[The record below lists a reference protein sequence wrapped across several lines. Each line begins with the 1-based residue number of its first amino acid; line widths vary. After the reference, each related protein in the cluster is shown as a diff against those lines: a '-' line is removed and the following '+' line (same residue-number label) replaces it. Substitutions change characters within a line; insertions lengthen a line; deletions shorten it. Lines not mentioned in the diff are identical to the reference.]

1 MTAKG
6 KPSAEQKE
14 IYRLFSELM
23 SCDKERKKLDHDL
36 TAAYAKIE
44 ELKRHHKAEISKLVV
59 EKAELMAQATV
70 HKRATKRATLIKL
83 DGYLMALSEIG
94 NDGNQGRSNQL
105 RGGEDQ
111 PEAGQDGDHPDA
123 GDTPE

>member
-1 MTAKG
+1 MTTKG

-36 TAAYAKIE
+36 TDAYAKIE
-44 ELKRHHKAEISKLVV
+44 ELKRHHKTEITKLVF
-59 EKAELMAQATV
+59 EKAELMAQANV

-94 NDGNQGRSNQL
+94 RDR
-105 RGGEDQ
+105 E
-111 PEAGQDGDHPDA
+111 
-123 GDTPE
+123 

>member
-1 MTAKG
+1 MQVDQMTTKG

-36 TAAYAKIE
+36 TDAYAKIE
-44 ELKRHHKAEISKLVV
+44 ELKRHHKTEITKLVF
-59 EKAELMAQATV
+59 EKAELMAQANV

-94 NDGNQGRSNQL
+94 RDR
-105 RGGEDQ
+105 E
-111 PEAGQDGDHPDA
+111 
-123 GDTPE
+123 